1 MSSNYSNENRGALWK
16 NERRE
21 KDTHPNLTGQLN
33 VEGREYWVNAW
44 TSKEGGK
51 KPVVS
56 MSIKAKDENRSP
68 RPQQDDDPGFDD
80 SLPF

>member
-1 MSSNYSNENRGALWK
+1 MSGEYDPTNRGALWK

-56 MSIKAKDENRSP
+56 MSIKAKDTQTAP
-68 RPQQDDDPGFDD
+68 RPQNDPPPYDD
-80 SLPF
+80 SDLPF